1 MTVSIPFVDAARRQV
16 GVSLTV
22 EMLNRVDAQRL
33 LEGIPSRSAMIAELV
48 ELGLQLR
55 ENPMQVAHALVDA
68 LEATLADD
76 GETDADHTKV
86 PPKEAVP
93 ADRAYWA

>member
-1 MTVSIPFVDAARRQV
+1 MPVALPFVDSAKRQI

-22 EMLNRVDAQRL
+22 ETLNRIDAQRL

-68 LEATLADD
+68 LEATLTDD
-76 GETDADHTKV
+76 TETASTV
-86 PPKEAVP
+86 
-93 ADRAYWA
+93 